1 MQRRKAYDAGII
13 GLAAKDR
20 LAAAESRIASGGKHF
35 NEVLTAF
42 NARTASNLTAD
53 QVQVLNKIFSDEVVT
68 PFLAILQ
75 ELSVISL
82 NQVAY
87 LRTAIAAL
95 RTAILVIS
103 GTFADAGFPQSEW
116 RITMP
121 DNKAAV
127 LIEIATEL
135 LVNELKRRAVEH
147 GMTVEELVAKAKT
160 NWENAEEKADE
171 LSQKGHD
178 GE

>member
-1 MQRRKAYDAGII
+1 MKRFFTAIFIIYSLFLTACPKDSAVRKAAKASFELSGISVDVINATSKAFDAGII

-20 LAAAESRIASGGKHF
+20 LAAAEGRIASGGKHF
-35 NEVLTAF
+35 NEILSGYMTSTAGTLTV
-42 NARTASNLTAD
+42 D
-53 QVQVLNKIFSDEVVT
+53 QTVILNKIFSDEVVT

-116 RITMP
+116 RM
-121 DNKAAV
+121 NYA
-127 LIEIATEL
+127 
-135 LVNELKRRAVEH
+135 
-147 GMTVEELVAKAKT
+147 G
-160 NWENAEEKADE
+160 
-171 LSQKGHD
+171 
-178 GE
+178 